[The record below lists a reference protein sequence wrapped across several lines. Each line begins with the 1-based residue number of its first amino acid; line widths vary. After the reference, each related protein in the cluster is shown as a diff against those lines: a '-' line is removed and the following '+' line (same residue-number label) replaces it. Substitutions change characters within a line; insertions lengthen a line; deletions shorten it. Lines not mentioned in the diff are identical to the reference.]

1 MKKAEEKKE
10 KARFH
15 QRKRAETRKVEFD
28 TEEDTQKLQPRKK
41 VSKWHSIYIILT
53 FFLSKMAKKVSR
65 LII

>member
-15 QRKRAETRKVEFD
+15 QRKRAERVERKKVEFN

-41 VSKWHSIYIILT
+41 VSIYRSIL
-53 FFLSKMAKKVSR
+53 A
-65 LII
+65 